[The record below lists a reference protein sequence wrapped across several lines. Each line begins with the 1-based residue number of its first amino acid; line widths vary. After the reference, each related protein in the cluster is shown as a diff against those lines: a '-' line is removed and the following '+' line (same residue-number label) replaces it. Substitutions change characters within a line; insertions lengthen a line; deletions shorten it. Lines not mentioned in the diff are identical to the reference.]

1 MQNWPKSEKINWTKF
16 ATEHGISGRNRGQ
29 TVKEFAMD
37 NQIDVEELDHRLINQ
52 RIRAKKLKK
61 YLEPVLLFLA
71 IVQLKE

>member
-37 NQIDVEELDHRLINQ
+37 NQ

>member
-1 MQNWPKSEKINWTKF
+1 
-16 ATEHGISGRNRGQ
+16 
-29 TVKEFAMD
+29 MD